1 MADRKARAA
10 LAQVHPQ
17 GGDER
22 KATGEAEGYVC
33 RKSFSQNAVGGYIE
47 VVPLAPVIARFA
59 EIGARMR
66 SAYP

>member
-1 MADRKARAA
+1 MS
-10 LAQVHPQ
+10 
-17 GGDER
+17 ER
-22 KATGEAEGYVC
+22 RRGEAEGYVC